1 LIVVIK
7 CTFLDNNSIFA
18 RMMSSVNF
26 ASLKRAEL
34 NGE

>member
-1 LIVVIK
+1 LIVIIK
-7 CTFLDNNSIFA
+7 CTVLDHNGIFA
-18 RMMSSVNF
+18 RMMISVTF